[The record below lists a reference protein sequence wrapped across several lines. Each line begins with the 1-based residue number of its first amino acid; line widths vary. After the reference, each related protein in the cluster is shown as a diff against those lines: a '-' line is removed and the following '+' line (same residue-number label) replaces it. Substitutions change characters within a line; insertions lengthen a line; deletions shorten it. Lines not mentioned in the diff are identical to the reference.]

1 MKKLPSTLSA
11 ALPIAIAATA
21 ALGMSATAHARSSSE
36 SEFRGYSTC
45 VSYADQRSNGLVP
58 EREYLIDKSGQNTLY
73 YVNATRWE
81 AGERNA
87 IRVACETAQR
97 GADLVSATIN
107 SGRYTTT
114 TPRVT
119 VEVAQ
124 N

>member
-58 EREYLIDKSGQNTLY
+58 EREYLIDKSGQNTLL
-73 YVNATRWE
+73 RE
-81 AGERNA
+81 
-87 IRVACETAQR
+87 
-97 GADLVSATIN
+97 
-107 SGRYTTT
+107 RYTLGS
-114 TPRVT
+114 RR
-119 VEVAQ
+119 AQ
-124 N
+124 CYSRRL